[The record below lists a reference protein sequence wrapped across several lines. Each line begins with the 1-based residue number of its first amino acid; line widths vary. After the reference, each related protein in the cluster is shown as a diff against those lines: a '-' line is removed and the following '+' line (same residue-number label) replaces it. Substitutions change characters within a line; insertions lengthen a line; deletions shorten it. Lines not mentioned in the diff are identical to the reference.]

1 MNFRLDVCFKF
12 LDSWRLFTFT
22 YSLRCSHRKKF
33 GAVKSGD
40 LGGHGKSEF
49 RENIRS

>member
-1 MNFRLDVCFKF
+1 MFALSCWIVGGLFKY
-12 LDSWRLFTFT
+12 TF
-22 YSLRCSHRKKF
+22 SLRCAHRKKS

-49 RENIRS
+49 REIIRS